1 MISHFFTVP
10 GQNLSIPCKALD
22 AKSFLII
29 IMGYDKIYKS
39 SFISDKKYD
48 NAYMRGD
55 FYGTLQ

>member
-1 MISHFFTVP
+1 VYLKIFSGPV
-10 GQNLSIPCKALD
+10 QNLSIPKAFG